1 MSVIDLIS
9 ITHALAVAEQG
20 SFNRAA
26 TSLGVRQSVVSR
38 RVRSLEDDIGV
49 SLFER
54 RGNSIHKTFAG
65 SIFLKDTQRI
75 LENLEQVAQSARNAG
90 KGQQGEVRIGVQI
103 SLTDD
108 FIREIVQRFQ
118 AEHPS
123 VSLRFI
129 DIFETD
135 FQRFIHEREIDILF
149 RTLPTSAPSLRQQ
162 KLWDRQAYVVLSED
176 HHLADKNEIN
186 WKDIK
191 TERLIARAN
200 TASESM
206 VVDHFNQRGW
216 QPQLEAFNLNRDD
229 LFELVS
235 MGLGIMVTGPSPTIT
250 SKFKLVLRPLAGQK
264 AKVDF
269 YGLWSDRND
278 NPAFRRFLSLAQAKA
293 KTFH

>member
-38 RVRSLEDDIGV
+38 RIRSLEDDIGV

-65 SIFLKDTQRI
+65 SKFLEDTQRI
-75 LENLEQVAQSARNAG
+75 LENLEQAAQSARKAG
-90 KGQQGEVRIGVQI
+90 KGEQGEVRIGVQI

-108 FIREIVQRFQ
+108 FIRAIVQRFQ
-118 AEHPS
+118 AKHPS

-129 DIFETD
+129 DVFEND
-135 FQRFIHEREIDILF
+135 FQRSIHEREIDILF
-149 RTLPTSAPSLRQQ
+149 RTIPTNAPSLRQQ
-162 KLWDRQAYVVLSED
+162 KFWDRQAYVVLSEE
-176 HHLADKNEIN
+176 HRLATKNEIS

-191 TERLIARAN
+191 TERLLARAH

-206 VVDHFNQRGW
+206 VVDNFNQRGW
-216 QPQLEAFNLNRDD
+216 QPQIEAYNLNRDD

-250 SKFKLVLRPLAGQK
+250 SKFKLILRPLAGQK
-264 AKVDF
+264 AKIDF

-293 KTFH
+293 KTSH

>member
-65 SIFLKDTQRI
+65 SKFLQDTQKV
-75 LENLEQVAQSARNAG
+75 LKNLEQAAQSARNAG
-90 KGQQGEVRIGVQI
+90 KGQQGEVHIGVQI

-108 FIREIVQRFQ
+108 FIRDIVQRFQ
-118 AEHPS
+118 AKHPT

-129 DIFETD
+129 DVFEND

-149 RTLPTSAPSLRQQ
+149 RTIPTNSPSLRQQ
-162 KLWDRQAYVVLSED
+162 MFWDRQAYVVLSEE
-176 HHLADKNEIN
+176 HRLATKNEIS

-191 TERLIARAN
+191 TERLIARAH
-200 TASESM
+200 TASELM
-206 VVDHFNQRGW
+206 VVDNFNQRGW
-216 QPQLEAFNLNRDD
+216 QPQIEAYNLNRDD

-235 MGLGIMVTGPSPTIT
+235 MGLGIMVTGPSPSIA
-250 SKFKLVLRPLAGQK
+250 SKFKLILRPLAGRK

-269 YGLWSDRND
+269 YGLRSDRND
-278 NPAFRRFLSLAQAKA
+278 NPAVRRFLSLAQTKA

>member
-1 MSVIDLIS
+1 MPAFDLIAIS
-9 ITHALAVAEQG
+9 HALAVAEQG

-38 RVRSLEDDIGV
+38 RIKSLEDEIGV

-54 RGNSIHKTFAG
+54 RGNCIHKTFAG
-65 SIFLKDTQRI
+65 SKFLQDSQRI
-75 LENLEQVAQSARNAG
+75 MNNLKQAAKSARNAG

-108 FIREIVQRFQ
+108 FIRDIIQQFQ
-118 AEHPS
+118 ADHPF

-129 DIFETD
+129 DVFEND
-135 FQRFIHEREIDILF
+135 FQRFIHEREIDIIF
-149 RTLPTSAPSLRQQ
+149 RTLPTCAPSLRQQ

-176 HHLADKNEIN
+176 HPLANKTEVS

-191 TERLIARAN
+191 SERLIARAN

-206 VVDHFNQRGW
+206 VIDIFNQRGW
-216 QPQLEAFNLNRDD
+216 RPQIEAFNLNRDD

-250 SKFKLVLRPLAGQK
+250 SKSKLILRPLAGQR

>member
-38 RVRSLEDDIGV
+38 RIRSLEDDIGV

-54 RGNSIHKTFAG
+54 RGNGIHKTFAG
-65 SIFLKDTQRI
+65 SKFLEDTQRI
-75 LENLEQVAQSARNAG
+75 LENLEQAAQSARNAG
-90 KGQQGEVRIGVQI
+90 KGQQGEVHIGVQI

-108 FIREIVQRFQ
+108 FIRDIVQRFQ
-118 AEHPS
+118 AKHPT

-129 DIFETD
+129 DVFEND

-149 RTLPTSAPSLRQQ
+149 RTTPTNAPSLRQQ
-162 KLWDRQAYVVLSED
+162 KFWDRQAYVVLSEE
-176 HHLADKNEIN
+176 HRLATKNEIS

-191 TERLIARAN
+191 TERLIARAH

-206 VVDHFNQRGW
+206 VVDNFNQRGW
-216 QPQLEAFNLNRDD
+216 QPQIEAYNLNRDD

-250 SKFKLVLRPLAGQK
+250 SKFKLILRPLAGQK
-264 AKVDF
+264 AKIDF

>member
-1 MSVIDLIS
+1 MPVIDLIS

-38 RVRSLEDDIGV
+38 RVRSLEDEIGV

-65 SIFLKDTQRI
+65 SKFLQDTQRI
-75 LENLEQVAQSARNAG
+75 IENLEQVAQSARNAG
-90 KGQQGEVRIGVQI
+90 KGQEGEVRIGVQI

-129 DIFETD
+129 DVFEND

-149 RTLPTSAPSLRQQ
+149 RTIPTNAPNLRQQ
-162 KLWDRQAYVVLSED
+162 KLWDRQAYVVLSKD
-176 HHLADKNEIN
+176 HRLADKYEIN

-191 TERLIARAN
+191 TERLIARTG

-206 VVDHFNQRGW
+206 VVDNFTQRGW
-216 QPQLEAFNLNRDD
+216 KPQVATYNLNRDD

-235 MGLGIMVTGPSPTIT
+235 MGLGIMVTGPAPTIM
-250 SKFKLVLRPLAGQK
+250 SKYKLILRPLAGQR